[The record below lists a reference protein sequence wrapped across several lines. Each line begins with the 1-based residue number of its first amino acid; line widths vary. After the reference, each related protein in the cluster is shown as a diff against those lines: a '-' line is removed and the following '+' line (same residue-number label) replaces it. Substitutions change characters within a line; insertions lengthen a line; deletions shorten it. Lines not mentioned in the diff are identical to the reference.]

1 LAEVAELSAGFSGAE
16 SEQVV
21 VSALYQSVASDE
33 QVDAAMLLVE
43 IEKARALS
51 IVMLEQISQ
60 LQTWAQNRT
69 LPAN

>member
-1 LAEVAELSAGFSGAE
+1 VAELSAGFSGAE